1 MLEVEEKITVK
12 KTKRTKIGIAIFLL
26 ILLLILNAKKT
37 NGMFIS
43 NGKRSNPSFNSIVV
57 NLSGIPIPFVQ
68 TFRYLGVMIDDKLNF
83 HQHVKKICQQVTFKT
98 NVLKKCAYL
107 FDLQFK
113 TILFKLFI
121 QSQFYYC
128 STLLFH
134 LNNKSDQEKLET
146 LSLW

>member
-1 MLEVEEKITVK
+1 MSHN
-12 KTKRTKIGIAIFLL
+12 RL
-26 ILLLILNAKKT
+26 IINAKKT

-43 NGKRSNPSFNSIVV
+43 NGKRSNPSFNSIVA
-57 NLSGIPIPFVQ
+57 NLPGIPIPFVQ
-68 TFRYLGVMIDDKLNF
+68 TFRYLGVMIYDKLNF

-107 FDLQFK
+107 FDTQFK
-113 TILFKLFI
+113 TLLFKLFI
-121 QSQFYYC
+121 QSQSDYC

-146 LSLW
+146 LFSKSLNKISPHKAVQKCVLFS